1 MNKTLATIVLIFL
14 VYSRGYTQTPKRYLI
29 NTGKFFNSVT
39 GEFLKGQT
47 IIINGNRIE
56 SIKKTTDVT
65 SEEKNSSIFVDLSS
79 YAVLPGLIDAH
90 THLLHNESLGKGSE
104 NDLLKEVIMYG
115 DAYRA
120 ISGAAKAKGYLES
133 GITSVQDLGNSGKF
147 GDVALNKAIKN
158 GIVIGPR
165 IKCSGPGL
173 SSIGGQIPGL
183 LSEYQNIISNEYR
196 IIKGIDDGVQAVR
209 EHINQGSEVIKI
221 YSNNSPNKTALSVE
235 EISAITKEAH
245 RYGIRVTAHATDDQ
259 SVLNAVLGGVDGIE
273 HGYDISD
280 STLELMAKKGVIL
293 VPTDGDNKTL
303 LHWGKLAYPED
314 SAKIEKNIS
323 MFRHRFI
330 DRLKRAIKKGVMIAA
345 GSDDYHD
352 FKLPIAEPSK
362 RIIIGYTEAGMTLQ
376 QALKS
381 ATFYAAKQI
390 NMEKQIGRLSTG
402 FLADLIAVDASLDN
416 DINAIMNVYFVMK
429 DGKIYKNDIGKK

>member
-29 NTGKFFNSVT
+29 NTGKIFNSVT

-147 GDVALNKAIKN
+147 GDVALNKAIIN

-209 EHINQGSEVIKI
+209 EHINQGAEVIKI

-323 MFRHRFI
+323 MFRQRFI

-381 ATFYAAKQI
+381 ATFYGAKQI
-390 NMEKQIGRLSTG
+390 NMEKQIGQLSTG
-402 FLADLIAVDASLDN
+402 FLADLIAVDASLDS

-429 DGKIYKNDIGKK
+429 DGKIYKNDIGEK